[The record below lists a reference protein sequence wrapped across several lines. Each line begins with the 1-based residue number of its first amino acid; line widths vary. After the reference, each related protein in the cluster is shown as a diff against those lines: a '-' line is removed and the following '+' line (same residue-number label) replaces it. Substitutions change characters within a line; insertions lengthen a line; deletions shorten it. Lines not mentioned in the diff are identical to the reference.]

1 MSGYEFLLIGIF
13 LSYIEKIEDS
23 FVIRENMGQ
32 RKPVNWHILHGE
44 VIFIIIQFLIFRHYQ
59 PILLCILIFKISK
72 YEHVKYETVQL
83 EWKTL
88 REKCSYSE
96 LFWSAFPHIRTEYG
110 KMRTRIT
117 PNTDS
122 FYTVKIFS
130 GLNVI
135 NIFGRSFLWNKQK
148 RRDEGKVHQ
157 FLYLEES
164 FRRERI
170 IIYEKNK
177 ISFIG
182 TWLVRNSSPKVF
194 CNKRILKN
202 FAKFTRKHM
211 CCDLFLVKSRPARSE
226 SLLKNS
232 STSSF
237 LWILHNF

>member
-1 MSGYEFLLIGIF
+1 M
-13 LSYIEKIEDS
+13 
-23 FVIRENMGQ
+23 
-32 RKPVNWHILHGE
+32 
-44 VIFIIIQFLIFRHYQ
+44 IIIQFSIFRHYQ

-96 LFWSAFPHIRTEYG
+96 LFWSAFSHIRTEYG

-117 PNTDS
+117 PNTGS

-182 TWLVRNSSPKVF
+182 T
-194 CNKRILKN
+194 
-202 FAKFTRKHM
+202 
-211 CCDLFLVKSRPARSE
+211 
-226 SLLKNS
+226 
-232 STSSF
+232 
-237 LWILHNF
+237 